1 MYNYHNTMNNNIIPE
16 DNIEVLNFI
25 EDEIFFIDEVA
36 KAIGCII
43 IPYEIIEVLKN

>member
-25 EDEIFFIDEVA
+25 EDEISFMDMMT
-36 KAIGCII
+36 KLRGYLI
-43 IPYEIIEVLKN
+43 IPNKTIEVLKN